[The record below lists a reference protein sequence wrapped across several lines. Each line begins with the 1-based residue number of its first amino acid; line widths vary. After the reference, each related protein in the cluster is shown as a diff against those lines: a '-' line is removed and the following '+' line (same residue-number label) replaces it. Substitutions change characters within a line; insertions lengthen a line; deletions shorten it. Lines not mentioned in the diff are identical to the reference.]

1 MVAFSALAF
10 ILLVKTSQSSHDGG
24 LKQVTGLT
32 AVFICV
38 WALTMHILFILLN
51 TAVSFL
57 LRLPTEQKKTI
68 IILASQKTLSQAVAA
83 TVFLPDG
90 VGKEILV
97 AFLVLLFMTD

>member
-1 MVAFSALAF
+1 
-10 ILLVKTSQSSHDGG
+10 
-24 LKQVTGLT
+24 
-32 AVFICV
+32 
-38 WALTMHILFILLN
+38 MHILFILLN

-97 AFLVLLFMTD
+97 AFLVLLFMTDWTFSDYFCISEFVFYRLLPNR